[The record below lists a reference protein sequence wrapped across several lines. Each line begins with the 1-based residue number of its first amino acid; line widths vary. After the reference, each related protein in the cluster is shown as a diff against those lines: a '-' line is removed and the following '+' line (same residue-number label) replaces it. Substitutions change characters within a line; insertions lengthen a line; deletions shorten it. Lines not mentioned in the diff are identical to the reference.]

1 MWSRFW
7 FTGPSYQ
14 TTKIITASSN
24 EFTEG
29 GDAVD
34 LNKTQEVD
42 AGYENDAEVEVEDD
56 TIASPDEVAI
66 GENAEGALVEEVA
79 NAAEL
84 DNISEDNPAAEEDT
98 EEDADDR

>member
-1 MWSRFW
+1 MHKQSYRFSH
-7 FTGPSYQ
+7 TGGVKKY
-14 TTKIITASSN
+14 
-24 EFTEG
+24 
-29 GDAVD
+29 DD

-42 AGYENDAEVEVEDD
+42 AGDENDAAEVEVEDD
-56 TIASPDEVAI
+56 TIVSSDEVAI
-66 GENAEGALVEEVA
+66 DENTECSLVEEVA

>member
-1 MWSRFW
+1 LHK
-7 FTGPSYQ
+7 PSYRFSH
-14 TTKIITASSN
+14 T
-24 EFTEG
+24 G
-29 GDAVD
+29 GVKYDD

-42 AGYENDAEVEVEDD
+42 AGDENDAAEVEVEDC
-56 TIASPDEVAI
+56 TIVSSDEVAI
-66 GENAEGALVEEVA
+66 DENTECSLVEEVA

>member
-1 MWSRFW
+1 MHK
-7 FTGPSYQ
+7 PSYRFSH
-14 TTKIITASSN
+14 T
-24 EFTEG
+24 G
-29 GDAVD
+29 GNKYDD

-42 AGYENDAEVEVEDD
+42 AGDENDAAEVEVEDD

-84 DNISEDNPAAEEDT
+84 DDVSEDNPAAEEDT

>member
-1 MWSRFW
+1 M
-7 FTGPSYQ
+7 
-14 TTKIITASSN
+14 
-24 EFTEG
+24 
-29 GDAVD
+29 
-34 LNKTQEVD
+34 
-42 AGYENDAEVEVEDD
+42 EVEDD

-84 DNISEDNPAAEEDT
+84 DDVSEDNPAAEEDT